1 MEIVSNLI
9 EKYKTNPYMN
19 DKLTQY
25 LNHLPT
31 LMQSIENHHIQ
42 KTQQLMELS
51 DKKEKYVQTFLST
64 HAIFYIPQTELFIEY
79 KDQNYSI
86 VSDDDIA
93 HYVLSELYDNELKI
107 WKYKIKKHII
117 KRLKENLFTTSIPDS
132 ATIKSV
138 FQSLTMFSSKNHIKY
153 FLSILGDN
161 LLSKKESFIYFIDS
175 SYKKVIR
182 KFAEQIYAMTNKS
195 VSDIFKY
202 KFWDHKYEQ
211 CRMITGKC
219 PELYQF
225 PTKILNVISVATY
238 LSTKYTNA
246 EGFLTQC
253 KDDEFIQKTLYLN
266 KHTPENIITMFVDET
281 MHKTGTTS
289 YKDFYFLWR
298 SYLKQKELPLIISD
312 TNFKTILT
320 NLQLIHED
328 VIPLTSK
335 QVYIQN
341 VKLFLDKNPYLED
354 QYDVSELVD
363 MYNET
368 QPVEA
373 KINEEMLRD
382 IIILLQ

>member
-1 MEIVSNLI
+1 MEIVSNLF
-9 EKYKTNPYMN
+9 EKYKSNPYMH
-19 DKLTQY
+19 DKLSQY
-25 LNHLPT
+25 LNNLPT
-31 LMQSIENHHIQ
+31 LMQSVEQHHIQ
-42 KTQQLMELS
+42 KTQQLLELS
-51 DKKEKYVQTFLST
+51 EKKDKYVQNFLST
-64 HAIFYIPQTELFIEY
+64 HSIFYIPQTELFIEY

-93 HYVLSELYDNELKI
+93 HYVLSELYDNDLKI

-117 KRLKENLFTTSIPDS
+117 KRIKENLFTTTVPES

-138 FQSLTMFSSKNHIKY
+138 FQSLTMFTSKNHIKY
-153 FLSILGDN
+153 FLTILGDS
-161 LLSKKESFIYFIDS
+161 LLGKKESFIYFIDS

-182 KFAEQIYAMTNKS
+182 KCVEQIYAMTNKS
-195 VSDIFKY
+195 VADIFKY

-238 LSTKYTNA
+238 LSTKYTNS

-253 KDDEFIQKTLYLN
+253 NDDDFIEKTLYLN

-281 MHKTGTTS
+281 MHKTGTTT

-298 SYLKQKELPLIISD
+298 SYLKQKELPLVISD
-312 TNFKTILT
+312 ANFKTILT
-320 NLQLIHED
+320 NLQLIQDD

-354 QYDVSELVD
+354 QYDVCDLVD

-368 QPVEA
+368 QPMEA

>member
-1 MEIVSNLI
+1 
-9 EKYKTNPYMN
+9 
-19 DKLTQY
+19 
-25 LNHLPT
+25 
-31 LMQSIENHHIQ
+31 
-42 KTQQLMELS
+42 
-51 DKKEKYVQTFLST
+51 
-64 HAIFYIPQTELFIEY
+64 
-79 KDQNYSI
+79 
-86 VSDDDIA
+86 
-93 HYVLSELYDNELKI
+93 VLSELYDNDLKI

-117 KRLKENLFTTSIPDS
+117 KRIKENLFTTSVPES

-138 FQSLTMFSSKNHIKY
+138 FQSLTMFTSKNHIKY
-153 FLSILGDN
+153 FLTILGDS
-161 LLSKKESFIYFIDS
+161 LLGKKESFIYFIDS

-182 KFAEQIYAMTNKS
+182 KCVEQIYAMTNKS
-195 VSDIFKY
+195 VADIFKY

-238 LSTKYTNA
+238 LSTKYTNS

-253 KDDEFIQKTLYLN
+253 NDDDFIEKTLYLN

-281 MHKTGTTS
+281 MHKTGTTT

-298 SYLKQKELPLIISD
+298 SYLKQKELPLVISD
-312 TNFKTILT
+312 ANFKTILT
-320 NLQLIHED
+320 NLQLIQDD

-363 MYNET
+363 MYNES
-368 QPVEA
+368 QPDET
-373 KINEEMLRD
+373 KMNEEMLRD
-382 IIILLQ
+382 IILLLQ